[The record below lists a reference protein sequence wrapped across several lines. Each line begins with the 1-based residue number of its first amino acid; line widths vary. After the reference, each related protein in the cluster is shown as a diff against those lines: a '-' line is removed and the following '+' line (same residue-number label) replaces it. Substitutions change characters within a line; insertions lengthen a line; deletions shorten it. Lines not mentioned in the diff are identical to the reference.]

1 MSAIEITGHTVVIR
15 ELIISRSDVAD
26 FLASVPEDE
35 REGLAREAFEVGVFC
50 LERARGGKDMDF
62 VRRQVESLLTTVENA
77 VRLIPQATEEKLL
90 AKLGTGD
97 GQVLAPVQVLVQ
109 QVERGTQQQL
119 RELRELLANEI
130 DPSKESSSLAKALKK
145 MTDLLDVDRTDSI
158 QGRMDAAVRTVSSW
172 SWRSSMSR
180 GVAPAARRPRLF
192 RPRAAA
198 ARTGAAGSSSAARS
212 GSGPPPICPSASA
225 A

>member
-1 MSAIEITGHTVVIR
+1 MSAIEITNHTVVIR
-15 ELIISRSDVAD
+15 ELIISRNDVAD

-90 AKLGTGD
+90 AKLGTGE

-119 RELRELLANEI
+119 RE
-130 DPSKESSSLAKALKK
+130 
-145 MTDLLDVDRTDSI
+145 V
-158 QGRMDAAVRTVSSW
+158 
-172 SWRSSMSR
+172 
-180 GVAPAARRPRLF
+180 
-192 RPRAAA
+192 PRAAGE
-198 ARTGAAGSSSAARS
+198 RDRPFKRVILSGQSAEEDDR
-212 GSGPPPICPSASA
+212 PPRR
-225 A
+225 